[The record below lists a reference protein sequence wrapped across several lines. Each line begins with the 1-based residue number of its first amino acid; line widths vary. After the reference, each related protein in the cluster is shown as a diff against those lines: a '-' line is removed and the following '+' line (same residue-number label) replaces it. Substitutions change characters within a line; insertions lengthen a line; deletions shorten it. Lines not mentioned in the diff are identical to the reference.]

1 LFVFLVCVNG
11 DCKEEQE
18 EQEEVE
24 VQEEEEEEE
33 EAKIFIKCSI
43 FFGIIFLFSSSSVLV
58 FVVIDVSSLTIYKFL
73 RRNGEKGL
81 RGPYFFVVVVSLV
94 FKITI

>member
-58 FVVIDVSSLTIYKFL
+58 YVVIDVPSLTLYTCLRWKGPHGVRGGAGGLIFL
-73 RRNGEKGL
+73 L
-81 RGPYFFVVVVSLV
+81 LLYL
-94 FKITI
+94 

>member
-1 LFVFLVCVNG
+1 
-11 DCKEEQE
+11 
-18 EQEEVE
+18 VE

-33 EAKIFIKCSI
+33 EEKEAKIFIKCSI

-81 RGPYFFVVVVSLV
+81 RGEGGPYFFVVVVSLV